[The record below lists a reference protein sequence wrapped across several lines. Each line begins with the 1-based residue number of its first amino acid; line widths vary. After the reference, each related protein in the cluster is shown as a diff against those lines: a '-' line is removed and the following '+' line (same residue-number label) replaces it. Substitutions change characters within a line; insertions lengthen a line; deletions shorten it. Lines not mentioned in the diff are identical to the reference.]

1 MAEEALRHAQA
12 ASLELSQ
19 SLAACKGRSEAART
33 AADAAGEKLA
43 SCRRE
48 LEGVERQR
56 AEAEA
61 VISKARPNV
70 ESFEA
75 EIAEATEKLEEAKR
89 RQVELSEELAPLR
102 REAHRVSDSLAEA
115 KLAAATL
122 AERTTYAERVLE
134 ARARDLEAL
143 GRPDGR
149 APRPAAGEEGLRGPH
164 RAFARPLRR
173 SHRPGPALDAL
184 PGGPGERRRERL
196 EWPAYG
202 GHRGSGEGPMRP
214 MPSSTAPPSAS
225 PRPACRRAAW
235 NFRWRPR

>member
-1 MAEEALRHAQA
+1 M
-12 ASLELSQ
+12 
-19 SLAACKGRSEAART
+19 
-33 AADAAGEKLA
+33 
-43 SCRRE
+43 
-48 LEGVERQR
+48 ERQR
-56 AEAEA
+56 AEAEG

-143 GRPDGR
+143 D
-149 APRPAAGEEGLRGPH
+149 AQTAEH
-164 RAFARPLRR
+164 RAQLQVKKVSAARIEPLLALFDDLIAQAQRWTR
-173 SHRPGPALDAL
+173 SLEDQASAAESASSGLHTAAT
-184 PGGPGERRRERL
+184 EARRR
-196 EWPAYG
+196 
-202 GHRGSGEGPMRP
+202 PMRP